1 MRKMLVR
8 GEIVSTFKEQLTKS
22 RIKART
28 TALKT
33 QTVGLTKPRLTQK
46 IQSNVPALRLNKNKV
61 CKHRDER
68 GGRCRRHESMQERWS
83 LAEI

>member
-1 MRKMLVR
+1 M
-8 GEIVSTFKEQLTKS
+8 STFKEQLTKT
-22 RIKART
+22 RT
-28 TALKT
+28 TEIET
-33 QTVGLTKPRLTQK
+33 QIVGVTKPRLTQK